1 MDYNLMTNQELQELS
16 LQLSNDYSE
25 YQNIL
30 KEAYSNME
38 DVAKKYDEIQN
49 ILKKRNVNE

>member
-1 MDYNLMTNQELQELS
+1 MNYNLMSNQELQELS
-16 LQLSNDYSE
+16 LQLSNEYSE

-38 DVAKKYDEIQN
+38 DVAKKYDEIHN

>member
-1 MDYNLMTNQELQELS
+1 MNYNLMSNQELQELS
-16 LQLSNDYSE
+16 LQLSNEYSE